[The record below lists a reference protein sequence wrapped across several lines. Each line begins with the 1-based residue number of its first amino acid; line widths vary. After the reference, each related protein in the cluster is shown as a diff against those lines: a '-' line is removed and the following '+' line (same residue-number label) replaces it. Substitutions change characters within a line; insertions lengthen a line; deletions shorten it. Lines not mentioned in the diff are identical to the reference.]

1 MHTIPYILLAYILI
15 YDAIGCTSLGPHYN
29 PFNHTHGGPE
39 GEQRHAGDFGNIIAN
54 ADGTATLNL
63 TIDTIHLSGPFSILG

>member
-1 MHTIPYILLAYILI
+1 MYAMV
-15 YDAIGCTSLGPHYN
+15 GCASLGPHYN